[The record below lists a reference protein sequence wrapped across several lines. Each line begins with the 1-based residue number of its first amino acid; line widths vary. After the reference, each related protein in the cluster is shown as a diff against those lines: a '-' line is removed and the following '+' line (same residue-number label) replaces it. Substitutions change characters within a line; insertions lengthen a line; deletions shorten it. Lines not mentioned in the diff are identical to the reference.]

1 MQLVPPPT
9 SHEQARRPLRGQIR
23 PRSRH
28 ACRRRRKERWV
39 DEVIRE
45 LLRYGWQ
52 GLVVAVVLGL
62 GRLAWPILVALLPQW
77 ETARRA
83 REDRLLRALQS
94 STKAMTEAAA
104 AAEAVRQE
112 LARLSR
118 ESSATREDVR
128 FITEQLELG
137 RGRRPRV
144 SRKELEA
151 G

>member
-1 MQLVPPPT
+1 M
-9 SHEQARRPLRGQIR
+9 
-23 PRSRH
+23 
-28 ACRRRRKERWV
+28 

-62 GRLAWPILVALLPQW
+62 GRLAWPTLIALRPKW
-77 ETARRA
+77 VTARRA
-83 REDRLLRALQS
+83 REDRLLRDLQN

-104 AAEAVRQE
+104 AAEAVRRE

-128 FITEQLELG
+128 FIAEPLALG